1 MNKTK
6 FMRYPVLI
14 TIIGAILMLLMLL
27 LPYASATDD
36 YEERL
41 MKYEDEM
48 YVEEIGMTNAD
59 AVNISLLEFVRMYS
73 EAASQGMH
81 KEISIADIV
90 IISIFAGC
98 AILTLLMTL
107 IKKPIGIIIFDL
119 LTMGAFKII
128 CFDFEDRGVIP
139 SSSFDWGMV
148 YYLVYVIGVII
159 ITGAIWLFIEKR
171 KAKKLVKSEQ
181 IATVQE

>member
-41 MKYEDEM
+41 MKYEDVM

-59 AVNISLLEFVRMYS
+59 IVDISLLEFLRIYS
-73 EAASQGMH
+73 EAASQDMH
-81 KEISIADIV
+81 KEISIACIV

-98 AILTLLMTL
+98 AIFTLLIVGL
-107 IKKPIGIIIFDL
+107 SN
-119 LTMGAFKII
+119 I
-128 CFDFEDRGVIP
+128 CYTDDR
-139 SSSFDWGMV
+139 
-148 YYLVYVIGVII
+148 
-159 ITGAIWLFIEKR
+159 
-171 KAKKLVKSEQ
+171 
-181 IATVQE
+181 

>member
-1 MNKTK
+1 MNKIK
-6 FMRYPVLI
+6 MMRYPVLI

-59 AVNISLLEFVRMYS
+59 AVDISLLEFVRMYS

-81 KEISIADIV
+81 KEI
-90 IISIFAGC
+90 
-98 AILTLLMTL
+98 
-107 IKKPIGIIIFDL
+107 
-119 LTMGAFKII
+119 
-128 CFDFEDRGVIP
+128 
-139 SSSFDWGMV
+139 
-148 YYLVYVIGVII
+148 
-159 ITGAIWLFIEKR
+159 
-171 KAKKLVKSEQ
+171 
-181 IATVQE
+181 